1 MATLKIYNDI
11 VGEEEKVLMKYW
23 DGIDG
28 ICYKDIQEFLN
39 AIPEDDKVIDIRLH
53 CRGGD
58 CVEGWAIYDALR
70 RSKKT
75 IYTTVEG
82 ECSSMATIILLA
94 APLERR
100 TSYKNAH
107 FCIHNPAATYLDT
120 DFPKRLTA
128 DSIDTITDQM
138 QEQAR
143 LLRQE
148 EDKMLNLY
156 VQRTKATR
164 GELIALMKRD
174 TFIDTEK
181 AIELGFISKTLV
193 PNTASKKRQFINST
207 SNNSK
212 MAKEGKVRV
221 EQSKL
226 NKLLAMC
233 GLKKIED
240 VANIKAQEITSADG
254 SVFTVEREEGDPQV
268 GDVAYP
274 DGTYVMDDGTT
285 IKIDNNT
292 ITEIIPAEGGTDPNA
307 QGLDQN
313 ELLEKIDDLE
323 DKVDDQQ
330 KEIDQQQDKID
341 ELEKQND
348 ELENKLE
355 ALKGARVLSEDEK
368 YILAKATKAGGREWI
383 DKVVGMS
390 STFTPQNR
398 KFTEGK
404 NAPAGETPTQKAL
417 RERREKAAK
426 KRSERK
432 K

>member
-11 VGEEEKVLMKYW
+11 VGEEEKILMKYL

-107 FCIHNPAATYLDT
+107 FCIHNPAATYLNT

-207 SNNSK
+207 SNKSK

-221 EQSKL
+221 ERSLL
-226 NKLLAMC
+226 NRVLAMC
-233 GLKKIED
+233 GLSKIED
-240 VANIKAQEITSADG
+240 VANMKAQEITSADG

-268 GDVAYP
+268 GDTAYP

-285 IKIDNNT
+285 IKVENSI
-292 ITEIIPAEGGTDPNA
+292 ITEIIPADGGGDPNA
-307 QGLDQN
+307 TALDEN
-313 ELLEKIDDLE
+313 ELLEKVDELE
-323 DKVDDQQ
+323 DKIDDQQ
-330 KEIDQQQDKID
+330 EQIDQ
-341 ELEKQND
+341 LEKEKD

-404 NAPAGETPTQKAL
+404 NAPTGETPTQKAL

-426 KRSERK
+426 KRAERK
-432 K
+432 

>member
-1 MATLKIYNDI
+1 
-11 VGEEEKVLMKYW
+11 MKSW
-23 DGIDG
+23 DGLDG

-39 AIPEDDKVIDIRLH
+39 SIPEDDKVIDIRLH

-75 IYTTVEG
+75 IYPTVEG

-94 APLERR
+94 APIERR

-120 DFPKRLTA
+120 DFPRRLTA
-128 DSIDTITDQM
+128 DNIDTLTDQM

-156 VQRTKATR
+156 VQRTKASR

-193 PNTASKKRQFINST
+193 PNTASKKRQIIHT
-207 SNNSK
+207 KTNNSK
-212 MAKEGKVRV
+212 MATKEGKVRV

-240 VANIKAQEITSADG
+240 VANMKAQEITSADG

-285 IKIDNNT
+285 IKVDNNV
-292 ITEIIPAEGGTDPNA
+292 ITEIIPAEPGGDPNA
-307 QGLDQN
+307 LDEN
-313 ELLEKIDDLE
+313 ELLEKVDELE
-323 DKVDDQQ
+323 DKIDDQQ
-330 KEIDQQQDKID
+330 EQIDQ
-341 ELEKQND
+341 LEKD
-348 ELENKLE
+348 KEELENKLE
-355 ALKGARVLSEDEK
+355 SLKGARVLSADED
-368 YILAKATKAGGREWI
+368 YILTKASKAGGRAWI
-383 DKVVGMS
+383 DKVLGMS

-398 KFTEGK
+398 RFTESK
-404 NAPAGETPTQKAL
+404 NNAPAGETPTQKAL

-426 KRSERK
+426 KRAERK
-432 K
+432 

>member
-11 VGEEEKVLMKYW
+11 VGEEEKILMKYW

-39 AIPEDDKVIDIRLH
+39 AMPEDDKVIDIRLH

-138 QEQAR
+138 KEQAR

-164 GELIALMKRD
+164 GELIALLKRD

-207 SNNSK
+207 SNKSK

-221 EQSKL
+221 ERSLL
-226 NKLLAMC
+226 NRVLAMC
-233 GLKKIED
+233 GLSKIED
-240 VANIKAQEITSADG
+240 VANMKAQEITSADG

-268 GDVAYP
+268 GDTAYP

-285 IKIDNNT
+285 IKVENSI
-292 ITEIIPAEGGTDPNA
+292 ITEIIPADGGGDPNA
-307 QGLDQN
+307 TALDEN
-313 ELLEKIDDLE
+313 ELLEKVDELE
-323 DKVDDQQ
+323 DKIDDQQ
-330 KEIDQQQDKID
+330 EQIDQ
-341 ELEKQND
+341 LEKEKD

-404 NAPAGETPTQKAL
+404 NAPTGETPTQKAL

-426 KRSERK
+426 KRAERK
-432 K
+432 

>member
-11 VGEEEKVLMKYW
+11 VGEEEKILMKYW

-39 AIPEDDKVIDIRLH
+39 AMPEDDKVIDIRLH

-207 SNNSK
+207 SNKSK

-221 EQSKL
+221 ERSLL
-226 NKLLAMC
+226 NRVLAMC
-233 GLKKIED
+233 GLSKIED
-240 VANIKAQEITSADG
+240 VANMKAQEITSADG

-268 GDVAYP
+268 GDTAYP

-285 IKIDNNT
+285 IKVENSI
-292 ITEIIPAEGGTDPNA
+292 ITEIVPAEGGEDPNA
-307 QGLDQN
+307 TALDEN
-313 ELLEKIDDLE
+313 ELLEKVDELE
-323 DKVDDQQ
+323 DKIDDQQ
-330 KEIDQQQDKID
+330 EQIDQ
-341 ELEKQND
+341 LEKEKD

-398 KFTEGK
+398 RFTEGK

-426 KRSERK
+426 KRAERK
-432 K
+432 

>member
-11 VGEEEKVLMKYW
+11 VGEEDKIMMKYW

-28 ICYKDIQEFLN
+28 ICYKDIQDFLN

-156 VQRTKATR
+156 VQRTKASR

-174 TFIDTEK
+174 TFIDTDK

-193 PNTASKKRQFINST
+193 PNTASRKRQIINST

-226 NKLLAMC
+226 NRLLAMC

-240 VANIKAQEITSADG
+240 VANMKAQEITSADG

-268 GDVAYP
+268 GDTAYP

-285 IKIDNNT
+285 IKVDNNV
-292 ITEIIPAEGGTDPNA
+292 ITEITSAEGDGSNTTA
-307 QGLDQN
+307 LDEN
-313 ELLEKIDDLE
+313 ELLNKVDELE
-323 DKVDDQQ
+323 DKIEDQQ
-330 KEIDQQQDKID
+330 KEIDDQQDQID
-341 ELEKQND
+341 QLEKEKD

-355 ALKGARVLSEDEK
+355 ALNDARVLSADEN
-368 YILAKATKAGGREWI
+368 YILAKASKAGGRAWI
-383 DKVVGMS
+383 DKVLCMS

-417 RERREKAAK
+417 RERREKAAA
-426 KRSERK
+426 KRAARK
-432 K
+432 